1 VVVTDRGVAVNP
13 RRGVLEDSLTAA
25 GLPVT
30 DISGLRKAA
39 DKAAGTRRPAEI
51 GEKIV
56 AVVEYR
62 DGTIIDVVRQAAT

>member
-1 VVVTDRGVAVNP
+1 MVVTNRGIAVNP
-13 RRGVLEDSLTAA
+13 RRSDLEGRLMAA

-39 DKAAGTRRPAEI
+39 DKATGTPRPAVV
-51 GEKIV
+51 GDKVV

-62 DGTIIDVVRQAAT
+62 DGTLMDVVRQVAI